1 MSQPEG
7 INLVFHSIRAGG
19 GMERYVLDVIG
30 ELARRGIR
38 VRGIARKVNWPGEM
52 PAGVE
57 LLQVRD
63 RTPFSRLNNYLFE
76 RHALAHCQAGWPT
89 IGISRVEGRVDLA
102 IVGGTH
108 IGHLKDKGKQRWGLF
123 DRLTVRHE
131 RVLYSNAGHIVS
143 HSARVRDEIIGYYE
157 MPPGK
162 VTTLYPPVD
171 TNKFNLGARAS
182 RSRVRQ
188 ELGIR
193 DEQFML
199 LFPSNNHKLKG
210 ADLILEAIAG
220 YGDRV
225 VLAVAGKAPLDA
237 PGVLNLGLRQDMPE
251 LYAAADATILASKYE
266 AFGLVGPESILC
278 GTPVLLAKSVGAVE
292 VLDRDACY
300 AFERTVVALRD
311 ALNNAMG
318 RKSIDIGGSS
328 ICYAY
333 EISTHVNELLNLWI
347 SNE

>member
-1 MSQPEG
+1 MSQPVG
-7 INLVFHSIRAGG
+7 INLVFHTIRAGG

-76 RHALAHCQAGWPT
+76 RHALAHCHADWPT

-123 DRLTVRHE
+123 DRLTVKHE
-131 RVLYSNAGHIVS
+131 RGLYANAGHIVS

-171 TNKFNLGARAS
+171 TSKFNLGARAD

-193 DEQFML
+193 DDQFML

-266 AFGLVGPESILC
+266 AFGLVGPESLLC
-278 GTPVLLAKSVGAVE
+278 GTPVLLSNSVGAVE
-292 VLDRDACY
+292 VLSPSVCFS
-300 AFERTVVALRD
+300 FERDSSALHSRLMDIRDRCFDREQVANGVQYPYSLKKHTD
-311 ALNNAMG
+311 
-318 RKSIDIGGSS
+318 
-328 ICYAY
+328 
-333 EISTHVNELLNLWI
+333 ELLCLI
-347 SNE
+347 A